1 VQPKGEFAAM
11 TVSEWIIQLLKEQL
25 VLQSGTPRTG
35 ASPLY
40 RLNVALIEIAITVLL
55 IHDLARLF

>member
-1 VQPKGEFAAM
+1 M
-11 TVSEWIIQLLKEQL
+11 TVWEWIIQLLKEQL